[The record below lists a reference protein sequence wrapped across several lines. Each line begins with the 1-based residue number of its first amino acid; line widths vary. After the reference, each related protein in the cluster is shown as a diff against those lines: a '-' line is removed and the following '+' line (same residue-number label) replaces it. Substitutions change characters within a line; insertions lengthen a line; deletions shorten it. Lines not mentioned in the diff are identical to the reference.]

1 MVDFLRRQLRSI
13 FTQLALVMLCI
24 VVVINCGA
32 WFLYIRYH
40 SRADTADSRHL
51 ARYARFLAEAV
62 GNPPDRA
69 KAEALTAGL
78 PLRVTVA
85 GPQAW
90 SVGQDGAFPEAYLAL
105 RPLGDGVQGGLVH
118 GYRRMVVAG
127 PGGTTL
133 TFDSF
138 PTESELAAFRLF
150 AVLSLALTWAAVLA
164 GYGFMRWLLRP
175 VRWLSAA
182 AAAVRDG
189 DFNYRAPETCGGE
202 LLELSRTFNEMTLAL
217 RATLCAQKR
226 LLLDVSHELRTPITR
241 LKLALELLPDRERAE
256 AMEEDVGEM
265 EAMVIS
271 LLESARLRH
280 QAGAVRPALVDVREL
295 AVAVA
300 ARYADCP
307 PGVALHAPEVPVAVV
322 ADAEKLVTVLGNLL
336 DNACKYARPGDAA
349 VTLTLTEADDRI
361 ALVVADSGPGVPAE
375 ALPHIFEPFYR
386 VDASRTRDTGG
397 FCLGLSLCRAI
408 VRAHGGRITAAAA
421 PGGGLAV
428 TAEIPRRPPG
438 AGRG

>member
-1 MVDFLRRQLRSI
+1 MLDFLRRQFRSI
-13 FTQLALVMLCI
+13 FTRLALVMLGM
-24 VVVINCGA
+24 VLVINCGT
-32 WFLYIRYH
+32 WFLYIRFH
-40 SRADTADSRHL
+40 SRADTADSRHM

-69 KAEALTAGL
+69 KAEALAAEL
-78 PLRVTVA
+78 PLRVTAA

-90 SVGQDGAFPEAYLAL
+90 SVGQDGAFPEASLTL

-118 GYRRMVVAG
+118 GHRRMVVAG
-127 PGGTTL
+127 PDGARL
-133 TFDSF
+133 TFDVF
-138 PTESELAAFRLF
+138 PIAAELTAFRQF
-150 AVLSLALTWAAVLA
+150 AVLSLVLTWAAVLA

-189 DFNYRAPETCGGE
+189 DLNYRAPETCGGE
-202 LLELSRTFNEMTLAL
+202 LLELGRTFNEMTLAL

-256 AMEEDVGEM
+256 AMTEDVGEM
-265 EAMVIS
+265 ETMVVS

-280 QAGAVRPALVDVREL
+280 QAGAVRPAPMDVRAL

-300 ARYADCP
+300 ARYADCR
-307 PGVALHAPEVPVAVV
+307 PGLALTVPEAPVAVV
-322 ADAEKLVTVLGNLL
+322 ADAEKLATVLGNLL

-349 VTLTLTEADDRI
+349 VALTLTAAAERI
-361 ALVVADSGPGVPAE
+361 VLVVADHGPGVPAE

-397 FCLGLSLCRAI
+397 FGLGLSLCQAI

-421 PGGGLAV
+421 AGGGLAV
-428 TAEIPRRPPG
+428 TVEIPRQPAGPG
-438 AGRG
+438 C